1 MAVLSVHNLGM
12 SFSERVLFSQVCFDI
27 EAQDKVGFIGVNGVG
42 KTTLFKILCGKTG
55 QTEGDFFT
63 SKNLKIGYMEQ
74 HACSNSEN
82 TVYNELLSVF
92 SHLIRLEEEIDR
104 LNLDLEMGRN
114 DENTILR
121 HTELMDEFTAKD
133 GLVYKSRTAS
143 ALTGLGFKPEDFSMP
158 VKKLSGGQR
167 SKLSLAKLL
176 LSGSDIIL
184 LDEPT
189 NHLDINSVGWLEG
202 FIRDF
207 KGAAIIISH
216 DRYFLDR
223 VTNKTME
230 LEHEKLRMYKGN
242 YSEFIRKKEE
252 AKKAAENKY
261 KKDMAEIKRIE
272 GIIEQQK
279 RWNREKNIKTAE
291 SKQKEIDRIKENL
304 VEPDSQLDDIRF
316 RFEPKT
322 ESGND
327 VLMCENISK
336 SFGEKLIFRNVNM
349 HIRKGE
355 KVFVVGS
362 NGCGKTTL
370 FRIITGAVEHDS
382 GEIDFG
388 SKVETEYFDQMQENL
403 NMEKTAIDE
412 IWDEYPRMT
421 QTQVRTS
428 LGAFLFKGDE
438 VFKPINQMS
447 GGERARVSLL
457 KLMLGGGNFLLLDE
471 PTNHLDT
478 TSREALE
485 ESLKSYEGTMLI
497 ISHDRYF
504 INKLADRILELNVDG
519 MTEYLG
525 NYDYYAEKKAAVSDS
540 SKAGSADREVKKSAG
555 ANDYKMKKEL
565 QAQERKRK
573 AMLKK
578 TEEEIETLETEMEE
592 TNKLLSDPSVT
603 SDYQRLIELSEKL
616 EEMKIKQ
623 EQLYEKWEEL
633 SG

>member
-1 MAVLSVHNLGM
+1 MAVLSVHNLEM
-12 SFSERVLFSQVCFDI
+12 SFSERVLFSQVSFDI
-27 EAQDKVGFIGVNGVG
+27 EASDKVGFIGVNGVG
-42 KTTLFKILCGKTG
+42 KTTLFKILCGKMEQTG
-55 QTEGDFFT
+55 GDFFT

-92 SHLIRLEEEIDR
+92 PHLIKMEEEIDR
-104 LNLDLEMGRN
+104 LNLDLEMGRS
-114 DENTILR
+114 DEKTIMR
-121 HTELMDEFTAKD
+121 QTELMEQFTAMD

-143 ALTGLGFKPEDFSMP
+143 ALTGLGFKQEDFNMP

-189 NHLDINSVGWLEG
+189 NHLDINSVSWLES

-207 KGAAIIISH
+207 KGAVIIISH
-216 DRYFLDR
+216 DRYFLDT

-230 LEHEKLRMYKGN
+230 LEHEKLQMYKGN
-242 YSEFIRKKEE
+242 YTEFIRKKEE

-272 GIIEQQK
+272 GIIEQQR

-304 VEPDSQLDDIRF
+304 VVPESELENIKFKFQPN
-316 RFEPKT
+316 T
-322 ESGND
+322 ESGKD
-327 VLMCENISK
+327 VLMCEGVSK
-336 SFGEKLIFRNVNM
+336 TFGEKKIFENVNM

-355 KVFVVGS
+355 KVFIVGS

-370 FRIITGAVEHDS
+370 FRIIMGTVPADR

-388 SKVETEYFDQMQENL
+388 AKVETEYFDQMQENL
-403 NMEKTAIDE
+403 NMEKTAMDE
-412 IWDEYPRMT
+412 IWDEYPKMT

-504 INKLADRILELNVDG
+504 INKLADRILELKPDG

-525 NYDYYAEKKAAVSDS
+525 NYDYYMEKRLEKS
-540 SKAGSADREVKKSAG
+540 GQDRGKTQTETKKSAG
-555 ANDYKMKKEL
+555 AIDYKMKKEM
-565 QAQERKRK
+565 QAQERKRRS
-573 AMLKK
+573 MLKK
-578 TEEEIETLETEMEE
+578 TEQEIEETELEMEKVNE
-592 TNKLLSDPSVT
+592 QLADPQVT
-603 SDYQRLIELSEKL
+603 SDYQKLIELSGKL
-616 EEMKIKQ
+616 EELKTKQ
-623 EQLYEKWEEL
+623 EQLYEQWAEL
-633 SG
+633 SD

>member
-1 MAVLSVHNLGM
+1 MAVLSVHNLEM
-12 SFSERVLFSQVCFDI
+12 SFSERVLFSQVSFDI
-27 EAQDKVGFIGVNGVG
+27 EASDKVGFIGVNGVG
-42 KTTLFKILCGKTG
+42 KTTLFKILCGKMEQTG
-55 QTEGDFFT
+55 GDFFT

-92 SHLIRLEEEIDR
+92 PHLIRMEEEIDR
-104 LNLDLEMGRN
+104 LNLDLEMGRS
-114 DENTILR
+114 DEKTIMR
-121 HTELMDEFTAKD
+121 HTELSEQFAAMD

-143 ALTGLGFKPEDFSMP
+143 ALTGLGFKQEDFNMP

-189 NHLDINSVGWLEG
+189 NHLDINSVGWLES

-216 DRYFLDR
+216 DRYFLDT

-230 LEHEKLRMYKGN
+230 LEHEKLQMYKGN
-242 YSEFIRKKEE
+242 YTEFIRKKEE
-252 AKKAAENKY
+252 EKKAAENKY

-304 VEPDSQLDDIRF
+304 VVPESELENIKFKFQPN
-316 RFEPKT
+316 T

-327 VLMCENISK
+327 VLMCEGVSK
-336 SFGEKLIFRNVNM
+336 TFGEKKIFENVNM

-355 KVFVVGS
+355 KVFIVGS

-370 FRIITGAVEHDS
+370 FRIIMGTVPADR

-388 SKVETEYFDQMQENL
+388 AKVETEYFDQMQENL
-403 NMEKTAIDE
+403 NMEKTAMDE
-412 IWDEYPRMT
+412 IWDEYPKMT

-504 INKLADRILELNVDG
+504 INKLADRILELKPEG

-525 NYDYYAEKKAAVSDS
+525 NYDYYMEKRLEKSGQDS
-540 SKAGSADREVKKSAG
+540 GKTHTETKKSAG
-555 ANDYKMKKEL
+555 AIDYKMKKEM
-565 QAQERKRK
+565 QAQERKRRS
-573 AMLKK
+573 MLKK
-578 TEEEIETLETEMEE
+578 TEQEIEETELEMEKVNE
-592 TNKLLSDPSVT
+592 QLADPQVT
-603 SDYQRLIELSEKL
+603 SDYQKLIELSGKL
-616 EEMKIKQ
+616 EELKTKQ
-623 EQLYEKWEEL
+623 EQLYEQWAEL
-633 SG
+633 SD

>member
-1 MAVLSVHNLGM
+1 MAVLSVHNLEM
-12 SFSERVLFSQVCFDI
+12 SFSERVLFSQVSFDI
-27 EAQDKVGFIGVNGVG
+27 EASDKVGFIGVNGVG
-42 KTTLFKILCGKTG
+42 KTTLFKILCGKTE
-55 QTEGDFFT
+55 QTSGDFFT
-63 SKNLKIGYMEQ
+63 AKNLKIGYMEQ

-82 TVYNELLSVF
+82 TVYDELLGVF
-92 SHLIRLEEEIDR
+92 SHLIRMEEEIDR
-104 LNLDLEMGRN
+104 LNLDLEMGRS
-114 DENTILR
+114 DEKTIMR
-121 HTELMDEFTAKD
+121 QTELMEEFAAKD

-143 ALTGLGFKPEDFSMP
+143 ALTGLGFKQEDFSMP

-189 NHLDINSVGWLEG
+189 NHLDINSVSWLES

-216 DRYFLDR
+216 DRYFLDT

-230 LEHEKLRMYKGN
+230 LEHEKLQMQKGN
-242 YSEFIRKKEE
+242 YTEFIRKKEE

-272 GIIEQQK
+272 GIIEQQR

-304 VEPDSQLDDIRF
+304 VVPESELENIKF
-316 RFEPKT
+316 NFEPKT

-327 VLMCENISK
+327 VLMCSEVAK
-336 SFGEKLIFRNVNM
+336 SFGEKNIFENVST

-355 KVFVVGS
+355 KVFIVGS

-370 FRIITGAVEHDS
+370 FRIIMGTVPADK
-382 GEIDFG
+382 GEIEFG
-388 SKVETEYFDQMQENL
+388 TKVETEYFDQMQENL

-412 IWDEYPRMT
+412 IWDEYPKMT
-421 QTQVRTS
+421 QTQVRTA

-485 ESLKSYEGTMLI
+485 ESLKSYSGTMLI

-504 INKLADRILELNVDG
+504 INKLADRILELSPGG
-519 MTEYLG
+519 MKEYLG
-525 NYDYYAEKKAAVSDS
+525 NYDYYIEKRNEAFSEQQYSQTK
-540 SKAGSADREVKKSAG
+540 ENKKSA
-555 ANDYKMKKEL
+555 AAVDYKMKKEM
-565 QAQERKRK
+565 QAQERKRRS
-573 AMLKK
+573 MLKK
-578 TEEEIETLETEMEE
+578 TEQDIETVEFEIEEV
-592 TNKLLSDPSVT
+592 NALLSDPQVT
-603 SDYQRLIELSEKL
+603 SDYQRLIELSAKL
-616 EEMKIKQ
+616 DELKAKQ
-623 EQLYEKWEEL
+623 EQLYEQWAEL
-633 SG
+633 SD

>member
-1 MAVLSVHNLGM
+1 MAVLSVHNLEM
-12 SFSERVLFSQVCFDI
+12 SFSERVLFSQVSFDI
-27 EAQDKVGFIGVNGVG
+27 EASDKVGFIGVNGVG
-42 KTTLFKILCGKTG
+42 KTTLFKILCGKTE
-55 QTEGDFFT
+55 QTSGDFFT
-63 SKNLKIGYMEQ
+63 AKNLKIGYMEQ

-82 TVYNELLSVF
+82 TVYDELLGVF
-92 SHLIRLEEEIDR
+92 SHLIRMEEEIDR
-104 LNLDLEMGRN
+104 LNLDLEMGRS
-114 DENTILR
+114 DEKTIMR
-121 HTELMDEFTAKD
+121 QTELMEEFAAKD

-143 ALTGLGFKPEDFSMP
+143 ALTGLGFKQEDFSMP

-189 NHLDINSVGWLEG
+189 NHLDINSVSWLES

-216 DRYFLDR
+216 DRYFLDT

-230 LEHEKLRMYKGN
+230 LEHEKLQMYKGN
-242 YSEFIRKKEE
+242 YTEFIRKKEE

-272 GIIEQQK
+272 GIIEQQR

-304 VEPDSQLDDIRF
+304 VVPESELENIKF
-316 RFEPKT
+316 NFEPKT

-327 VLMCENISK
+327 VLMCSEVAK
-336 SFGEKLIFRNVNM
+336 SFGEKNIFENVST

-355 KVFVVGS
+355 KVFIVGS

-370 FRIITGAVEHDS
+370 FRIIMGTVPADK
-382 GEIDFG
+382 GEIEFG
-388 SKVETEYFDQMQENL
+388 TKVETEYFDQMQENL

-412 IWDEYPRMT
+412 IWDEYPKMT
-421 QTQVRTS
+421 QTQVRTA

-485 ESLKSYEGTMLI
+485 ESLKSYSGTMLI

-504 INKLADRILELNVDG
+504 INKLADRILELSPGG
-519 MTEYLG
+519 MKEYLG
-525 NYDYYAEKKAAVSDS
+525 NYDYYIEKRNEAFSEQQYSQTK
-540 SKAGSADREVKKSAG
+540 ENKKSA
-555 ANDYKMKKEL
+555 AAVDYKMKKEM
-565 QAQERKRK
+565 QAQERKRRS
-573 AMLKK
+573 MLKK
-578 TEEEIETLETEMEE
+578 TEQDIETVEFEIEEV
-592 TNKLLSDPSVT
+592 NALLSDPQVT
-603 SDYQRLIELSEKL
+603 SDYQRLIELSAKL
-616 EEMKIKQ
+616 DELKAKQ
-623 EQLYEKWEEL
+623 EQLYEQWAEL
-633 SG
+633 SD

>member
-1 MAVLSVHNLGM
+1 MAVLSVHNLEM
-12 SFSERVLFSQVCFDI
+12 SFSERVLFSRVSFDI
-27 EAQDKVGFIGVNGVG
+27 EASDKVGFIGVNGVG
-42 KTTLFKILCGKTG
+42 KTTLFKILCGKMEQTG
-55 QTEGDFFT
+55 GDFFT

-92 SHLIRLEEEIDR
+92 PHLIKMEEEIDR
-104 LNLDLEMGRN
+104 LNLDLEMGRS
-114 DENTILR
+114 DEKTIMR
-121 HTELMDEFTAKD
+121 QTELMEQFTAME

-143 ALTGLGFKPEDFSMP
+143 ALTGLGFKQEDFNMP

-189 NHLDINSVGWLEG
+189 NHLDINSVSWLES

-216 DRYFLDR
+216 DRYFLDT

-230 LEHEKLRMYKGN
+230 LEHEKLQMYNGN
-242 YSEFIRKKEE
+242 YTEFIRKKEE

-272 GIIEQQK
+272 GIIEQQR

-304 VEPDSQLDDIRF
+304 VVPESELENIKFKFQPN
-316 RFEPKT
+316 T

-327 VLMCENISK
+327 VLMCEGVSK
-336 SFGEKLIFRNVNM
+336 TFGEKKIFENVNM

-355 KVFVVGS
+355 KVFIVGS

-370 FRIITGAVEHDS
+370 FRIIMGTVPADR

-388 SKVETEYFDQMQENL
+388 AKVETEYFDQMQENL
-403 NMEKTAIDE
+403 NMEKTAMDE
-412 IWDEYPRMT
+412 IWDEYPKMT

-504 INKLADRILELNVDG
+504 INKLADRILELKPEG

-525 NYDYYAEKKAAVSDS
+525 NYDYYMEKRLEKSGQDS
-540 SKAGSADREVKKSAG
+540 GKTQTETKKSAG
-555 ANDYKMKKEL
+555 AIDYKMKKEM
-565 QAQERKRK
+565 QAQERKRRS
-573 AMLKK
+573 MLKK
-578 TEEEIETLETEMEE
+578 TEQEIEETELEMEKVNE
-592 TNKLLSDPSVT
+592 QLADPQVT
-603 SDYQRLIELSEKL
+603 SDYQKLIELSGKL
-616 EEMKIKQ
+616 EELKTKQ
-623 EQLYEKWEEL
+623 EQLYEQWAEL
-633 SG
+633 SD

>member
-1 MAVLSVHNLGM
+1 MAVLSVHNLEM
-12 SFSERVLFSQVCFDI
+12 SFSERVLFSQVSFDI
-27 EAQDKVGFIGVNGVG
+27 EASDKVGFIGVNGVG
-42 KTTLFKILCGKTG
+42 KTTLFKILCGKMEQTG
-55 QTEGDFFT
+55 GDFFT

-92 SHLIRLEEEIDR
+92 PHLIKMEEEIDR
-104 LNLDLEMGRN
+104 LNLDLEMGRS
-114 DENTILR
+114 DEKTIMR
-121 HTELMDEFTAKD
+121 QTELMEQFTSMD

-143 ALTGLGFKPEDFSMP
+143 ALTGLGFKQEDFNMP

-189 NHLDINSVGWLEG
+189 NHLDINSVSWLES

-207 KGAAIIISH
+207 KGAVIIISH
-216 DRYFLDR
+216 DRYFLDT

-230 LEHEKLRMYKGN
+230 LEHEKLQMYKGN
-242 YSEFIRKKEE
+242 YTEFIRKKEE

-272 GIIEQQK
+272 GIIEQQR

-304 VEPDSQLDDIRF
+304 VVPESELENIKFKFQPN
-316 RFEPKT
+316 T

-327 VLMCENISK
+327 VLMCEGVSK
-336 SFGEKLIFRNVNM
+336 TFGEKKIFENVNM

-355 KVFVVGS
+355 KVFIVGS

-370 FRIITGAVEHDS
+370 FRIIMGTVPADR

-388 SKVETEYFDQMQENL
+388 AKVETEYFDQMQENL
-403 NMEKTAIDE
+403 NMEKTAMDE
-412 IWDEYPRMT
+412 IWDEYPKMT

-428 LGAFLFKGDE
+428 LGAFLFKDDE

-457 KLMLGGGNFLLLDE
+457 KLMLGGGNLLLLDE

-504 INKLADRILELNVDG
+504 INKLADRILELKPEG

-525 NYDYYAEKKAAVSDS
+525 NYDYYMEKRLEKS
-540 SKAGSADREVKKSAG
+540 GQDRGKTQTETKKSAG
-555 ANDYKMKKEL
+555 AIDYKMKKEM
-565 QAQERKRK
+565 QAQERKRRS
-573 AMLKK
+573 MLKK
-578 TEEEIETLETEMEE
+578 TEQEIEETELEMEKVNE
-592 TNKLLSDPSVT
+592 QLADPQVT
-603 SDYQRLIELSEKL
+603 SDYQKLIELSGKL
-616 EEMKIKQ
+616 EELKTKQ
-623 EQLYEKWEEL
+623 EQLYEQWAEL
-633 SG
+633 SD

>member
-1 MAVLSVHNLGM
+1 MAVLSVHNLEM
-12 SFSERVLFSQVCFDI
+12 SFSERVLFSQVSFDI
-27 EAQDKVGFIGVNGVG
+27 EASDKVGFIGVNGVG
-42 KTTLFKILCGKTG
+42 KTTLFKILCGKMEQTG
-55 QTEGDFFT
+55 GDFFT

-92 SHLIRLEEEIDR
+92 PHLIKMEEEIDR
-104 LNLDLEMGRN
+104 LNLDLEMGRS
-114 DENTILR
+114 DEKTIMR
-121 HTELMDEFTAKD
+121 QTELMEQFTAMD

-143 ALTGLGFKPEDFSMP
+143 ALTGLGFKQEDFNMP

-189 NHLDINSVGWLEG
+189 NHLDINSVGWLES

-216 DRYFLDR
+216 DRYFLDT

-230 LEHEKLRMYKGN
+230 LEHEKLQMYKGN
-242 YSEFIRKKEE
+242 YTEFIRKKEE

-304 VEPDSQLDDIRF
+304 VVPESELENIKFKFQPN
-316 RFEPKT
+316 T

-327 VLMCENISK
+327 VLMCEGVSK
-336 SFGEKLIFRNVNM
+336 TFGEKKIFENVNM

-355 KVFVVGS
+355 KVFIVGS

-370 FRIITGAVEHDS
+370 FRIIMGTVPADR

-388 SKVETEYFDQMQENL
+388 AKVETEYFDQMQENL
-403 NMEKTAIDE
+403 NMEKTAMDE
-412 IWDEYPRMT
+412 IWDEYPKMT

-504 INKLADRILELNVDG
+504 INKLADRILELKPEG

-525 NYDYYAEKKAAVSDS
+525 NYDYYMEKRLEKSGQDNG
-540 SKAGSADREVKKSAG
+540 KTQTETKKSAG
-555 ANDYKMKKEL
+555 AIDYKMKKEM
-565 QAQERKRK
+565 QAQERKRRS
-573 AMLKK
+573 MLKK
-578 TEEEIETLETEMEE
+578 TEQEIEETELEMEKVNE
-592 TNKLLSDPSVT
+592 QLADPQVT
-603 SDYQRLIELSEKL
+603 SDYQKLIELSGKL
-616 EEMKIKQ
+616 EELKTKQ
-623 EQLYEKWEEL
+623 EQLYEQWAEL
-633 SG
+633 SD

>member
-1 MAVLSVHNLGM
+1 MAVLSVHNLEM
-12 SFSERVLFSQVCFDI
+12 SFSERVLFSQVSFDI
-27 EAQDKVGFIGVNGVG
+27 EASDKVGFIGVNGVG
-42 KTTLFKILCGKTG
+42 KTTLFKILCGKIEQTG
-55 QTEGDFFT
+55 GDFFT

-92 SHLIRLEEEIDR
+92 PHLIKMEEEIDR
-104 LNLDLEMGRN
+104 LNLDLEMGRS
-114 DENTILR
+114 DEKTIMR
-121 HTELMDEFTAKD
+121 QTELMEQFTAMD

-143 ALTGLGFKPEDFSMP
+143 ALTGLGFKQEDFDMP

-189 NHLDINSVGWLEG
+189 NHLDINSVSWLES

-216 DRYFLDR
+216 DRYFLDT

-230 LEHEKLRMYKGN
+230 LEHEKLQMYKGN
-242 YSEFIRKKEE
+242 YTEFIRKKEE

-272 GIIEQQK
+272 GIIEQQR

-304 VEPDSQLDDIRF
+304 VAPESELENIKFKFQPN
-316 RFEPKT
+316 T

-327 VLMCENISK
+327 VLMCEGVSK
-336 SFGEKLIFRNVNM
+336 TFGEKKIFENVNM

-355 KVFVVGS
+355 KVFIVGS

-370 FRIITGAVEHDS
+370 FRIIMGTVPADR

-388 SKVETEYFDQMQENL
+388 AKVETEYFDQMQENL
-403 NMEKTAIDE
+403 NMEKTAMDE
-412 IWDEYPRMT
+412 IWDEYPKMT

-504 INKLADRILELNVDG
+504 INKLADRILELKPEG

-525 NYDYYAEKKAAVSDS
+525 NYDYYMEKRLEKSGKVRG
-540 SKAGSADREVKKSAG
+540 KTQTETKKSAG
-555 ANDYKMKKEL
+555 AIDYKMKKEM
-565 QAQERKRK
+565 QAQERKRRS
-573 AMLKK
+573 MLKK
-578 TEEEIETLETEMEE
+578 TEQEIEETELEMEKVNE
-592 TNKLLSDPSVT
+592 QLADPQVT
-603 SDYQRLIELSEKL
+603 SDYQKLIELSGKL
-616 EEMKIKQ
+616 EELKTKQ
-623 EQLYEKWEEL
+623 EQLYEQWAEL
-633 SG
+633 SD

>member
-1 MAVLSVHNLGM
+1 MAVLSVHNLEM
-12 SFSERVLFSQVCFDI
+12 SFSERVLFSQVSFDI
-27 EAQDKVGFIGVNGVG
+27 EASDKVGFIGVNGVG
-42 KTTLFKILCGKTG
+42 KTTLFKILCGKMEQTG
-55 QTEGDFFT
+55 GDFFT

-92 SHLIRLEEEIDR
+92 PHLIKMEEEIDR
-104 LNLDLEMGRN
+104 LNLDLEMGRS
-114 DENTILR
+114 DEKTIMR
-121 HTELMDEFTAKD
+121 QTELMEQFTAMD

-143 ALTGLGFKPEDFSMP
+143 ALTGLGFKQEDFNMP

-189 NHLDINSVGWLEG
+189 NHLDINSVSWLES

-207 KGAAIIISH
+207 KGAVIIISH
-216 DRYFLDR
+216 DRYFLDT

-230 LEHEKLRMYKGN
+230 LEHEKLQMYKGN
-242 YSEFIRKKEE
+242 YTEFIRKKEE

-272 GIIEQQK
+272 GIIEQQR

-304 VEPDSQLDDIRF
+304 VVPESELENIKFKFQPN
-316 RFEPKT
+316 T

-327 VLMCENISK
+327 VLMCEGVSK
-336 SFGEKLIFRNVNM
+336 TFGEKKIFENVNM

-355 KVFVVGS
+355 KVFIVGS

-370 FRIITGAVEHDS
+370 FRIIMGTVPADR

-388 SKVETEYFDQMQENL
+388 AKVETEYFDQMQENL
-403 NMEKTAIDE
+403 NMEKTAMDE
-412 IWDEYPRMT
+412 IWDEYPKMT

-428 LGAFLFKGDE
+428 LGAFLFKDDE

-504 INKLADRILELNVDG
+504 INKLADRILELKPEG

-525 NYDYYAEKKAAVSDS
+525 NYDYYMEKRLEKS
-540 SKAGSADREVKKSAG
+540 GQDRGKTQTETKKSAG
-555 ANDYKMKKEL
+555 AIDYKMKKEM
-565 QAQERKRK
+565 QAQKRKRRS
-573 AMLKK
+573 MLKK
-578 TEEEIETLETEMEE
+578 TEQEIEETELEMEKVNE
-592 TNKLLSDPSVT
+592 QLADPQVT
-603 SDYQRLIELSEKL
+603 SDYQKLIELSGKL
-616 EEMKIKQ
+616 EELKTKQ
-623 EQLYEKWEEL
+623 EQLYEQWAEL
-633 SG
+633 SD

>member
-1 MAVLSVHNLGM
+1 MAVLSVHNLEM
-12 SFSERVLFSQVCFDI
+12 SFSERVLFSQVSFDI
-27 EAQDKVGFIGVNGVG
+27 EASDKVGFIGVNGVG
-42 KTTLFKILCGKTG
+42 KTTLFKILCGKMEQTG
-55 QTEGDFFT
+55 GDFFT

-92 SHLIRLEEEIDR
+92 PHLIRMEEEIDR
-104 LNLDLEMGRN
+104 LNLDLEMGRS
-114 DENTILR
+114 DEKTIMR
-121 HTELMDEFTAKD
+121 HTELSEQFAAMD

-143 ALTGLGFKPEDFSMP
+143 ALTGLGFKQEDFNMP

-189 NHLDINSVGWLEG
+189 NHLDINSVGWLES

-216 DRYFLDR
+216 DRYFLDT

-230 LEHEKLRMYKGN
+230 LEHEKLQMYKGN
-242 YSEFIRKKEE
+242 YTEFIRKKEE

-304 VEPDSQLDDIRF
+304 VVPESELENIKFKFQPN
-316 RFEPKT
+316 T

-327 VLMCENISK
+327 VLMCEGVSK
-336 SFGEKLIFRNVNM
+336 TFGEKKIFENVNM

-355 KVFVVGS
+355 KVFIVGS

-370 FRIITGAVEHDS
+370 FRIIMGTVPADR

-388 SKVETEYFDQMQENL
+388 AKVETEYFDQMQENL
-403 NMEKTAIDE
+403 NMEKTAMDE
-412 IWDEYPRMT
+412 IWDEYPKMT

-504 INKLADRILELNVDG
+504 INKLADRILELKPEG

-525 NYDYYAEKKAAVSDS
+525 NYDYYMEKRLEKSGQDS
-540 SKAGSADREVKKSAG
+540 GKTHTETKKSAG
-555 ANDYKMKKEL
+555 AIDYKMKKEM
-565 QAQERKRK
+565 QAQERKRRS
-573 AMLKK
+573 MLKK
-578 TEEEIETLETEMEE
+578 TEQEIEETELEMEKVKE
-592 TNKLLSDPSVT
+592 QLADPQVT
-603 SDYQRLIELSEKL
+603 SDYQKLIELSGKL
-616 EEMKIKQ
+616 EELKAKQ
-623 EQLYEKWEEL
+623 EQLYEQWAEL
-633 SG
+633 SD

>member
-1 MAVLSVHNLGM
+1 MAVLSVHNLEM
-12 SFSERVLFSQVCFDI
+12 SFSERVLFSQVSFDI
-27 EAQDKVGFIGVNGVG
+27 EASDKVGFIGVNGVG
-42 KTTLFKILCGKTG
+42 KTTLFKILCGKMEQTG
-55 QTEGDFFT
+55 GDFFT

-82 TVYNELLSVF
+82 TVYDELLSVF
-92 SHLIRLEEEIDR
+92 SQLIRMEEEIDR
-104 LNLDLEMGRN
+104 LNLDLEMGRS
-114 DENTILR
+114 DEETILR
-121 HTELMDEFTAKD
+121 HTELTEEFAARG

-143 ALTGLGFKPEDFSMP
+143 ALTGLGFKQEDFSMP

-189 NHLDINSVGWLEG
+189 NHLDINSVGWLES

-216 DRYFLDR
+216 DRYFLDT

-230 LEHEKLRMYKGN
+230 LEHEKLQMYKGS
-242 YSEFIRKKEE
+242 YTEFIRKKEE
-252 AKKAAENKY
+252 AKKAEENKY

-304 VEPDSQLDDIRF
+304 VTPESELENIRF
-316 RFEPKT
+316 KFMPST

-327 VLMCENISK
+327 VLMCQGVSK
-336 SFGEKLIFRNVNM
+336 SFGEKKIFENVNM

-370 FRIITGAVEHDS
+370 FRIIMGTVPADR

-403 NMEKTAIDE
+403 NMDKTAIDE
-412 IWDEYPRMT
+412 IWDEYPKMT

-485 ESLKSYEGTMLI
+485 ESLKSYDGTMLI

-504 INKLADRILELNVDG
+504 INKLADRILELKPEG

-525 NYDYYAEKKAAVSDS
+525 NYDYYVEKREERLQK
-540 SKAGSADREVKKSAG
+540 GSESAPQESKKSAG
-555 ANDYKMKKEL
+555 AIDYKLKKEI
-565 QAQERKRK
+565 QAQERKRRS
-573 AMLKK
+573 MLKK
-578 TEEEIETLETEMEE
+578 TEDEIEKLELEMEE
-592 TNKLLSDPSVT
+592 VNSLLSDPQVT
-603 SDYQRLIELSEKL
+603 SDYQRLMELSAKL
-616 EEMKIKQ
+616 EELKARQ
-623 EQLYEKWEEL
+623 EQLYEQWAEL
-633 SG
+633 SD

>member
-1 MAVLSVHNLGM
+1 MAVLSVHNLEM
-12 SFSERVLFSQVCFDI
+12 SFSERVLFSQVSFDI
-27 EAQDKVGFIGVNGVG
+27 EASDKVGFIGVNGVG
-42 KTTLFKILCGKTG
+42 KTTLFKILCGKMEQTG
-55 QTEGDFFT
+55 GDFFT

-92 SHLIRLEEEIDR
+92 PHLIKMEEEIDR
-104 LNLDLEMGRN
+104 LNLDLEMGRS
-114 DENTILR
+114 DEKTIMR
-121 HTELMDEFTAKD
+121 HTELSEQFAAMD

-143 ALTGLGFKPEDFSMP
+143 ALTGLGFKQEDFNMP

-189 NHLDINSVGWLEG
+189 NHLDINSVGWLES

-216 DRYFLDR
+216 DRYFLDT

-230 LEHEKLRMYKGN
+230 LEHEKLQMYKGN
-242 YSEFIRKKEE
+242 YTEFIRKKEE

-304 VEPDSQLDDIRF
+304 VVPESELENIKFKFQPN
-316 RFEPKT
+316 T

-327 VLMCENISK
+327 VLMCEGVSK
-336 SFGEKLIFRNVNM
+336 NFGEKKIFENVNM

-355 KVFVVGS
+355 KVFIVGS

-370 FRIITGAVEHDS
+370 FRIIMGTVPADR

-388 SKVETEYFDQMQENL
+388 AKVETEYFDQMQENL
-403 NMEKTAIDE
+403 NMEKTAMDE
-412 IWDEYPRMT
+412 IWDEYPKMT

-504 INKLADRILELNVDG
+504 INKLADRILELKPEG

-525 NYDYYAEKKAAVSDS
+525 NYDYYMEKRLEKSGQDS
-540 SKAGSADREVKKSAG
+540 GKTHTETKKSTG
-555 ANDYKMKKEL
+555 AIDYKMKKEM
-565 QAQERKRK
+565 QAQERKRRS
-573 AMLKK
+573 MLKK
-578 TEEEIETLETEMEE
+578 TEQEIEETELEMEKVNE
-592 TNKLLSDPSVT
+592 QLADPQVT
-603 SDYQRLIELSEKL
+603 SDYQKLIELSGKL
-616 EEMKIKQ
+616 EELKAKQ
-623 EQLYEKWEEL
+623 EQLYEQWAEL
-633 SG
+633 SD

>member
-1 MAVLSVHNLGM
+1 MAVLSVHNLEM
-12 SFSERVLFSQVCFDI
+12 SFSERVLFSQVSFDI
-27 EAQDKVGFIGVNGVG
+27 ESSDKVGFIGVNGVG
-42 KTTLFKILCGKTG
+42 KTTLFKILCGKMEQTG
-55 QTEGDFFT
+55 GDFFT

-92 SHLIRLEEEIDR
+92 PHLIKMEEEIDR
-104 LNLDLEMGRN
+104 LNLDLEMGRS
-114 DENTILR
+114 DEKTIVR
-121 HTELMDEFTAKD
+121 QTELMEQFTAMD

-143 ALTGLGFKPEDFSMP
+143 ALTGLGFKQEDFNMP

-189 NHLDINSVGWLEG
+189 NHLDINSVSWLES

-207 KGAAIIISH
+207 KGAVIIISH
-216 DRYFLDR
+216 DRYFLDT

-230 LEHEKLRMYKGN
+230 LEHEKLQMYNGN
-242 YSEFIRKKEE
+242 YTEFIRKKEE

-304 VEPDSQLDDIRF
+304 VVPESELENIKFKFQPN
-316 RFEPKT
+316 K

-327 VLMCENISK
+327 VLMCEGVSK
-336 SFGEKLIFRNVNM
+336 TFGEKKIFENVNM

-355 KVFVVGS
+355 KVFIVGS

-370 FRIITGAVEHDS
+370 FRIIMGTVPADR

-388 SKVETEYFDQMQENL
+388 AKVETEYFDQMQENL
-403 NMEKTAIDE
+403 NMEKTAMDE
-412 IWDEYPRMT
+412 IWDEYPKMT

-428 LGAFLFKGDE
+428 LGAFLFKDDE

-504 INKLADRILELNVDG
+504 INKLADRILELKPEG

-525 NYDYYAEKKAAVSDS
+525 NYDYYMEKRLEKS
-540 SKAGSADREVKKSAG
+540 GQDRGKTQTETKKSAG
-555 ANDYKMKKEL
+555 AIDYKMKKEM
-565 QAQERKRK
+565 QAQERKRRS
-573 AMLKK
+573 MLKK
-578 TEEEIETLETEMEE
+578 TEQEIEETELEMEKVNE
-592 TNKLLSDPSVT
+592 QLADPQVT
-603 SDYQRLIELSEKL
+603 SDYQKLIELSGKL
-616 EEMKIKQ
+616 EELKTKQ
-623 EQLYEKWEEL
+623 EQLYEQWAEL
-633 SG
+633 SD

>member
-1 MAVLSVHNLGM
+1 MAVLSVHNLEM
-12 SFSERVLFSQVCFDI
+12 SFSERVLFSQVSFDI
-27 EAQDKVGFIGVNGVG
+27 EASDKVGFIGVNGVG
-42 KTTLFKILCGKTG
+42 KTTLFKILCGKMEQTG
-55 QTEGDFFT
+55 GDFFT

-92 SHLIRLEEEIDR
+92 PHLIRMEEKIDR
-104 LNLDLEMGRN
+104 LNLDLEMGRS
-114 DENTILR
+114 DEKTIMR
-121 HTELMDEFTAKD
+121 HTELSEQFAAMD

-143 ALTGLGFKPEDFSMP
+143 ALTGLGFKQEDFNMP

-189 NHLDINSVGWLEG
+189 NHLDINSVGWLES

-216 DRYFLDR
+216 DRYFLDT

-230 LEHEKLRMYKGN
+230 LEHEKLQMYKGN
-242 YSEFIRKKEE
+242 YTEFIRKKEE

-304 VEPDSQLDDIRF
+304 VVPESELENIKFKFQPN
-316 RFEPKT
+316 T

-327 VLMCENISK
+327 VLMCEGVSK
-336 SFGEKLIFRNVNM
+336 TFGEKKIFENVNM

-355 KVFVVGS
+355 KVFIVGS

-370 FRIITGAVEHDS
+370 FRIIMGTVPADR

-388 SKVETEYFDQMQENL
+388 AKVETEYFDQMQENL
-403 NMEKTAIDE
+403 NMEKTAMDE
-412 IWDEYPRMT
+412 IWDEYPKMT

-504 INKLADRILELNVDG
+504 INKLADRILELKPEG

-525 NYDYYAEKKAAVSDS
+525 NYDYYMEKRLEKSGQDS
-540 SKAGSADREVKKSAG
+540 GKTHTETKKSTG
-555 ANDYKMKKEL
+555 AIDYKMKKEM
-565 QAQERKRK
+565 QAQERKRRS
-573 AMLKK
+573 MLKK
-578 TEEEIETLETEMEE
+578 TEQEIEETELEMEKVNE
-592 TNKLLSDPSVT
+592 QLADPQVT
-603 SDYQRLIELSEKL
+603 SDYQKLIELSGKL
-616 EEMKIKQ
+616 EELKTKQ
-623 EQLYEKWEEL
+623 EQLYEQWAEL
-633 SG
+633 SD

>member
-1 MAVLSVHNLGM
+1 MAVLSVHNLEM
-12 SFSERVLFSQVCFDI
+12 SFSERVLFSQVSFDI
-27 EAQDKVGFIGVNGVG
+27 ESSDKVGFIGVNGVG
-42 KTTLFKILCGKTG
+42 KTTLFKILCGKMEQTG
-55 QTEGDFFT
+55 GDFFT

-92 SHLIRLEEEIDR
+92 PHLIKMEEEIDR
-104 LNLDLEMGRN
+104 LNLDLEMGRS
-114 DENTILR
+114 DEKTIVR
-121 HTELMDEFTAKD
+121 QTELMEQFTAMD

-143 ALTGLGFKPEDFSMP
+143 ALTGLGFKQEDFNMP

-189 NHLDINSVGWLEG
+189 NHLDINSVSWLES

-207 KGAAIIISH
+207 KGAVIIISH
-216 DRYFLDR
+216 DRYFLDT

-230 LEHEKLRMYKGN
+230 LEHEKLQMYKGN
-242 YSEFIRKKEE
+242 YTEFIRKKEE

-304 VEPDSQLDDIRF
+304 VVPESELENIKFKFQPN
-316 RFEPKT
+316 T

-327 VLMCENISK
+327 VLMCEGVSK
-336 SFGEKLIFRNVNM
+336 TFGEKKIFENVNM

-355 KVFVVGS
+355 KVFIVGS

-370 FRIITGAVEHDS
+370 FRIIMGTVPADR

-388 SKVETEYFDQMQENL
+388 AKVETEYFDQMQENL
-403 NMEKTAIDE
+403 NMEKTAMDE
-412 IWDEYPRMT
+412 IWDEYPKMT

-428 LGAFLFKGDE
+428 LGAFLFKDDE

-504 INKLADRILELNVDG
+504 INKLADRILELKPEG

-525 NYDYYAEKKAAVSDS
+525 NYDYYMEKRLEKSGQDS
-540 SKAGSADREVKKSAG
+540 GKTQTETKKSAG
-555 ANDYKMKKEL
+555 AIDYKMKKEM
-565 QAQERKRK
+565 QAQERKRRS
-573 AMLKK
+573 MLKK
-578 TEEEIETLETEMEE
+578 TEQEIEETELEMEKVNE
-592 TNKLLSDPSVT
+592 QLADPQVT
-603 SDYQRLIELSEKL
+603 SDYQKLIELSGKL
-616 EEMKIKQ
+616 EELKTKQ
-623 EQLYEKWEEL
+623 EQLYEQWAEL
-633 SG
+633 SD

>member
-1 MAVLSVHNLGM
+1 MAVLSVHNLEM
-12 SFSERVLFSQVCFDI
+12 SFSERVLFSRVSFDI
-27 EAQDKVGFIGVNGVG
+27 EASDKVGFIGVNGVG
-42 KTTLFKILCGKTG
+42 KTTLFKILCGKMEQTG
-55 QTEGDFFT
+55 GDFFT

-92 SHLIRLEEEIDR
+92 PHLIKMEEEIER
-104 LNLDLEMGRN
+104 LNLDLEMGRS
-114 DENTILR
+114 DEKTIMR
-121 HTELMDEFTAKD
+121 QTELMEKFTAMD

-143 ALTGLGFKPEDFSMP
+143 ALTGLGFKQEDFSMP

-189 NHLDINSVGWLEG
+189 NHLDINSVGWLES
-202 FIRDF
+202 FIREF

-216 DRYFLDR
+216 DRYFLDT

-230 LEHEKLRMYKGN
+230 LEHEKLQMYKGN
-242 YSEFIRKKEE
+242 YTEFIRKKEE

-304 VEPDSQLDDIRF
+304 VVPDSELENIRF
-316 RFEPKT
+316 KFEPNT

-327 VLMCENISK
+327 VLMCTGVAK
-336 SFGEKLIFRNVNM
+336 SFGEKKIFENVDM

-355 KVFVVGS
+355 KVFIVGS

-370 FRIITGAVEHDS
+370 FRIIMGTVPADR

-388 SKVETEYFDQMQENL
+388 AKVETEYFDQMQENL
-403 NMEKTAIDE
+403 NMEKTAMDE
-412 IWDEYPRMT
+412 IWDEYPKMT

-485 ESLKSYEGTMLI
+485 DSLKSYSGTMLI

-504 INKLADRILELNVDG
+504 INKLADRILELKPQG

-525 NYDYYAEKKAAVSDS
+525 NYDYYMEKRNESQESGDTPSHAEP
-540 SKAGSADREVKKSAG
+540 KKSAG
-555 ANDYKMKKEL
+555 AIDYKLKKEM

-573 AMLKK
+573 SMLKK
-578 TEEEIETLETEMEE
+578 TEQEIEETELEMDNVNEQ
-592 TNKLLSDPSVT
+592 LSDPQVT
-603 SDYQRLIELSEKL
+603 SDYQKLIELSSKL
-616 EEMKIKQ
+616 EELKAKQ
-623 EQLYEKWEEL
+623 EQLYEQWAEL
-633 SG
+633 SD

>member
-1 MAVLSVHNLGM
+1 MAVLSVHNLEM
-12 SFSERVLFSQVCFDI
+12 SFSERVLFSQVSFDI
-27 EAQDKVGFIGVNGVG
+27 EASDKVGFIGVNGVG
-42 KTTLFKILCGKTG
+42 KTTLFKILCGKMEQTG
-55 QTEGDFFT
+55 GDFFT

-92 SHLIRLEEEIDR
+92 PHLIRMEEEIDR
-104 LNLDLEMGRN
+104 LNLDLEMGRS
-114 DENTILR
+114 DEKTIMR
-121 HTELMDEFTAKD
+121 HTELSEQFTAMD

-143 ALTGLGFKPEDFSMP
+143 ALTGLGFKQEDFNMP

-189 NHLDINSVGWLEG
+189 NHLDINSVGWLES

-216 DRYFLDR
+216 DRYFLDT

-230 LEHEKLRMYKGN
+230 LEHEKLQMYKGN
-242 YSEFIRKKEE
+242 YTEFIRKKEE

-304 VEPDSQLDDIRF
+304 VVPESELENIKFKFQPN
-316 RFEPKT
+316 T

-327 VLMCENISK
+327 VLMCEGVSK
-336 SFGEKLIFRNVNM
+336 TFGEKKIFENVNM

-355 KVFVVGS
+355 KVFIVGS

-370 FRIITGAVEHDS
+370 FRIIMGTVPADR

-388 SKVETEYFDQMQENL
+388 AKVETEYFDQMQENL
-403 NMEKTAIDE
+403 NMEKTAMDE
-412 IWDEYPRMT
+412 IWDEYPKMT

-504 INKLADRILELNVDG
+504 INKLADRILELKPEG

-525 NYDYYAEKKAAVSDS
+525 NYDYYMEKRLEKSGQDS
-540 SKAGSADREVKKSAG
+540 GKTQTETKKSAG
-555 ANDYKMKKEL
+555 AIDYKMKKEM
-565 QAQERKRK
+565 QAQERKRRS
-573 AMLKK
+573 MLKK
-578 TEEEIETLETEMEE
+578 TEQEIEETELEMEKVNE
-592 TNKLLSDPSVT
+592 QLADPQVT
-603 SDYQRLIELSEKL
+603 SDYQKLIELSGKL
-616 EEMKIKQ
+616 EELKTKQ
-623 EQLYEKWEEL
+623 EQLYEQWAEL
-633 SG
+633 SD

>member
-1 MAVLSVHNLGM
+1 MAVLSVHNLEM
-12 SFSERVLFSQVCFDI
+12 SFSERVLFSQVSFDI
-27 EAQDKVGFIGVNGVG
+27 EASDKVGFIGVNGVG
-42 KTTLFKILCGKTG
+42 KTTLFKILCGKMEQTG
-55 QTEGDFFT
+55 GDFFT

-92 SHLIRLEEEIDR
+92 PHLIKMEEEIDR
-104 LNLDLEMGRN
+104 LNLDLEMGRS
-114 DENTILR
+114 DEKTIMR
-121 HTELMDEFTAKD
+121 HTELSEQFAAMD

-143 ALTGLGFKPEDFSMP
+143 ALTGLGFKQEDFNMP

-189 NHLDINSVGWLEG
+189 NHLDINSVGWLES

-216 DRYFLDR
+216 DRYFLDT

-230 LEHEKLRMYKGN
+230 LEHEKLQMYKGN
-242 YSEFIRKKEE
+242 YTEFIRKKEE

-304 VEPDSQLDDIRF
+304 VVPESELENIKFKFQPN
-316 RFEPKT
+316 T

-327 VLMCENISK
+327 VLMCEGVSK
-336 SFGEKLIFRNVNM
+336 TFGEKKIFENVNM

-355 KVFVVGS
+355 KVFIVGS

-370 FRIITGAVEHDS
+370 FRIIMGTVPADR

-388 SKVETEYFDQMQENL
+388 AKVETEYFDQMQENL
-403 NMEKTAIDE
+403 NMEKTAMDE
-412 IWDEYPRMT
+412 IWDEYPKMT

-504 INKLADRILELNVDG
+504 INKLADRILELKPEG

-525 NYDYYAEKKAAVSDS
+525 NYDYYMEKRLEKSGQDS
-540 SKAGSADREVKKSAG
+540 GKTHTETKKSTG
-555 ANDYKMKKEL
+555 AIDYKMKKEM
-565 QAQERKRK
+565 QAQERKRRSV
-573 AMLKK
+573 LKK
-578 TEEEIETLETEMEE
+578 TEQEIEETELEMEKVNE
-592 TNKLLSDPSVT
+592 QLADPQVT
-603 SDYQRLIELSEKL
+603 SDYQKLIELSGKL
-616 EEMKIKQ
+616 EELKTKQ
-623 EQLYEKWEEL
+623 EQLYEQWAEL
-633 SG
+633 SD

>member
-1 MAVLSVHNLGM
+1 MAVLSVHNLEM
-12 SFSERVLFSQVCFDI
+12 SFSERVLFSQVSFDI
-27 EAQDKVGFIGVNGVG
+27 EASDKVGFIGVNGVG
-42 KTTLFKILCGKTG
+42 KTTLFKILCGKMEQTG
-55 QTEGDFFT
+55 GDFFT

-92 SHLIRLEEEIDR
+92 PHLIKMEEEIDR
-104 LNLDLEMGRN
+104 LNLDLEMGRS
-114 DENTILR
+114 DEKTIMR
-121 HTELMDEFTAKD
+121 QTELMEQFTAMD

-143 ALTGLGFKPEDFSMP
+143 ALTGLGFKQEDFNMP

-189 NHLDINSVGWLEG
+189 NHLDINSVSWLES

-216 DRYFLDR
+216 DRYFLDT

-230 LEHEKLRMYKGN
+230 LEHEKLQMYKGN
-242 YSEFIRKKEE
+242 YTEFIRKKEE

-304 VEPDSQLDDIRF
+304 VVPESELENIKFKFQPN
-316 RFEPKT
+316 T

-327 VLMCENISK
+327 VLMCQGVSK
-336 SFGEKLIFRNVNM
+336 TFGEKKIFENVNM

-355 KVFVVGS
+355 KVFIVGS

-370 FRIITGAVEHDS
+370 FRIIMGTVPADR

-388 SKVETEYFDQMQENL
+388 AKVETEYFDQMQENL
-403 NMEKTAIDE
+403 NMEKTAMDE
-412 IWDEYPRMT
+412 IWDEYPKMT

-504 INKLADRILELNVDG
+504 INKLADRILELKPEG

-525 NYDYYAEKKAAVSDS
+525 NYDYYMEKRLEKSGQDS
-540 SKAGSADREVKKSAG
+540 GKTQTETKKSAG
-555 ANDYKMKKEL
+555 AIDYKMKKEM
-565 QAQERKRK
+565 QAQERKRRS
-573 AMLKK
+573 MLKK
-578 TEEEIETLETEMEE
+578 TEQEIEETELEMEKV
-592 TNKLLSDPSVT
+592 NKQLADPEVT
-603 SDYQRLIELSEKL
+603 SDYQKLIELSGKL
-616 EEMKIKQ
+616 EELKTKQ
-623 EQLYEKWEEL
+623 EQLYEQWAEL
-633 SG
+633 SD

>member
-1 MAVLSVHNLGM
+1 MAVLSVHNLEM
-12 SFSERVLFSQVCFDI
+12 SFSERVLFSQVSFDI
-27 EAQDKVGFIGVNGVG
+27 EASDKVGFIGVNGVG
-42 KTTLFKILCGKTG
+42 KTTLFKILCGKMEQTG
-55 QTEGDFFT
+55 GDFFT

-92 SHLIRLEEEIDR
+92 PHLIKMEEEIDR
-104 LNLDLEMGRN
+104 LNLDLEMGRS
-114 DENTILR
+114 DEKTIMR
-121 HTELMDEFTAKD
+121 QTELMEQFTSMD

-143 ALTGLGFKPEDFSMP
+143 ALTGLGFKQEDFNMP

-189 NHLDINSVGWLEG
+189 NHLDINSVSWLES

-207 KGAAIIISH
+207 KGAVIIISH
-216 DRYFLDR
+216 DRYFLDT

-230 LEHEKLRMYKGN
+230 LEHEKLQMYKGN
-242 YSEFIRKKEE
+242 YTEFIRKKEE

-272 GIIEQQK
+272 GIIEQQR

-304 VEPDSQLDDIRF
+304 VVPESELENIKFKFQPN
-316 RFEPKT
+316 T

-327 VLMCENISK
+327 VLMCEGVSK
-336 SFGEKLIFRNVNM
+336 TFGEKKIFENVNM

-355 KVFVVGS
+355 KVFIVGS

-370 FRIITGAVEHDS
+370 FRIIMGTVPADR

-388 SKVETEYFDQMQENL
+388 AKVETEYFDQMQENL
-403 NMEKTAIDE
+403 NMEKTAMDE
-412 IWDEYPRMT
+412 IWDEYPKMT

-428 LGAFLFKGDE
+428 LGAFLFKDDE

-504 INKLADRILELNVDG
+504 INKLADRILELKPEG

-525 NYDYYAEKKAAVSDS
+525 NYDYYMEKRLEKS
-540 SKAGSADREVKKSAG
+540 GQDRGKTQTETKKSAG
-555 ANDYKMKKEL
+555 AIDYKMKKEM
-565 QAQERKRK
+565 QAQERKRRS
-573 AMLKK
+573 MLKK
-578 TEEEIETLETEMEE
+578 TEQEIEETELEMEKVNE
-592 TNKLLSDPSVT
+592 QLADPQVT
-603 SDYQRLIELSEKL
+603 SDYQKLIELSGKL
-616 EEMKIKQ
+616 EELKTKQ
-623 EQLYEKWEEL
+623 EQLYEQWAEL
-633 SG
+633 SD

>member
-1 MAVLSVHNLGM
+1 MAVLSVHNLEM
-12 SFSERVLFSQVCFDI
+12 SFSERVLFSQVSFDI
-27 EAQDKVGFIGVNGVG
+27 ESSDKVGFIGVNGVG
-42 KTTLFKILCGKTG
+42 KTTLFKILCGKMEQTG
-55 QTEGDFFT
+55 GDFFT

-92 SHLIRLEEEIDR
+92 PHLIRMEEEIDR
-104 LNLDLEMGRN
+104 LNLDLEMGRS
-114 DENTILR
+114 DEKTIMR
-121 HTELMDEFTAKD
+121 HTELSEQFAAMD

-143 ALTGLGFKPEDFSMP
+143 ALTGLGFKQEDFNMP

-189 NHLDINSVGWLEG
+189 NHLDINSVGWLES

-216 DRYFLDR
+216 DRYFLDT

-230 LEHEKLRMYKGN
+230 LEHEKLQMYKGN
-242 YSEFIRKKEE
+242 YTEFIRKKEE

-304 VEPDSQLDDIRF
+304 VVPESELENIKFKFQPN
-316 RFEPKT
+316 T

-327 VLMCENISK
+327 VLMCEGVSK
-336 SFGEKLIFRNVNM
+336 TFGEKKIFENVNM

-355 KVFVVGS
+355 KVFIVGS

-370 FRIITGAVEHDS
+370 FRIIMGTVPADR

-388 SKVETEYFDQMQENL
+388 AKVETEYFDQMQENL
-403 NMEKTAIDE
+403 NMEKTAMDE
-412 IWDEYPRMT
+412 IWDEYPKMT

-504 INKLADRILELNVDG
+504 INKLADRILELKPEG

-525 NYDYYAEKKAAVSDS
+525 NYDYYMEKRLEKSGQDNG
-540 SKAGSADREVKKSAG
+540 KTQTETKKSAG
-555 ANDYKMKKEL
+555 AMDYKMKKEM
-565 QAQERKRK
+565 QAQERKRRS
-573 AMLKK
+573 MLKK
-578 TEEEIETLETEMEE
+578 TEQEIEETELEMEKVNE
-592 TNKLLSDPSVT
+592 QLADPQVT
-603 SDYQRLIELSEKL
+603 SDYQKLIELSGKL
-616 EEMKIKQ
+616 EELKAKQ
-623 EQLYEKWEEL
+623 EQLYEQWAEL
-633 SG
+633 SD

>member
-1 MAVLSVHNLGM
+1 MAVLSVHNLEM
-12 SFSERVLFSQVCFDI
+12 SFSERVLFSQVSFDI
-27 EAQDKVGFIGVNGVG
+27 ESSDKVGFIGVNGVG
-42 KTTLFKILCGKTG
+42 KTTLFKILCGKMEQTG
-55 QTEGDFFT
+55 GDFFT

-92 SHLIRLEEEIDR
+92 PHLIKMEEEIDR
-104 LNLDLEMGRN
+104 LNLDLEMGRSY
-114 DENTILR
+114 EKTIVR
-121 HTELMDEFTAKD
+121 QTELMEQFTAMD

-143 ALTGLGFKPEDFSMP
+143 ALTGLGFKQEDFNMP

-189 NHLDINSVGWLEG
+189 NHLDINSVSWLES

-207 KGAAIIISH
+207 KGAVIIISH
-216 DRYFLDR
+216 DRYFLDT

-230 LEHEKLRMYKGN
+230 LEHEKLQMYKGN
-242 YSEFIRKKEE
+242 YTEFIRKKEE

-272 GIIEQQK
+272 GIIEQQR

-304 VEPDSQLDDIRF
+304 VVPESELENIKFKFQPN
-316 RFEPKT
+316 T

-327 VLMCENISK
+327 VLMCEGVSK
-336 SFGEKLIFRNVNM
+336 TFGEKKIFENVNM

-355 KVFVVGS
+355 KVFIVGS

-370 FRIITGAVEHDS
+370 FRIIMGTVPADR

-388 SKVETEYFDQMQENL
+388 AKVETEYFDQMQENL
-403 NMEKTAIDE
+403 NMEKTAMDE
-412 IWDEYPRMT
+412 IWDEYPKMT

-428 LGAFLFKGDE
+428 LGAFLFKDDE

-504 INKLADRILELNVDG
+504 INKLADRILELKPEG

-525 NYDYYAEKKAAVSDS
+525 NYDYYMEKRLEKS
-540 SKAGSADREVKKSAG
+540 GQDRGKTQTETKKSAG
-555 ANDYKMKKEL
+555 AIDYKMKKEM
-565 QAQERKRK
+565 QAQERKRRS
-573 AMLKK
+573 MLKK
-578 TEEEIETLETEMEE
+578 TEQEIEETELEMEKVNE
-592 TNKLLSDPSVT
+592 QLADPQVT
-603 SDYQRLIELSEKL
+603 SDYQKLIELSGKL
-616 EEMKIKQ
+616 EELKTKQ
-623 EQLYEKWEEL
+623 EQLYEQWAEL
-633 SG
+633 SD

>member
-1 MAVLSVHNLGM
+1 MAVLSVHNLEM
-12 SFSERVLFSQVCFDI
+12 SFSERVLFSQVSFDI
-27 EAQDKVGFIGVNGVG
+27 ESSDKVGFIGVNGVG
-42 KTTLFKILCGKTG
+42 KTTLFKILCGKMEQTG
-55 QTEGDFFT
+55 GDFFT

-92 SHLIRLEEEIDR
+92 PHLIKMEEEIDR
-104 LNLDLEMGRN
+104 LNLDLEMGRS
-114 DENTILR
+114 DEKTIMR
-121 HTELMDEFTAKD
+121 QTELMEQFTAMD

-143 ALTGLGFKPEDFSMP
+143 ALTGLGFKQEDFNMP

-189 NHLDINSVGWLEG
+189 NHLDINSVSWLES

-207 KGAAIIISH
+207 KGAVIIISH
-216 DRYFLDR
+216 DRYFLDT

-230 LEHEKLRMYKGN
+230 LEHEKLQMYKGN
-242 YSEFIRKKEE
+242 YTEFIRKKEE

-304 VEPDSQLDDIRF
+304 VVPESELENIRF
-316 RFEPKT
+316 KFQPNK

-327 VLMCENISK
+327 VLMCEGVSK
-336 SFGEKLIFRNVNM
+336 TFGEKKIFENVNM

-355 KVFVVGS
+355 KVFIVGS

-370 FRIITGAVEHDS
+370 FRIIMGTVPADR

-388 SKVETEYFDQMQENL
+388 AKVETEYFDQMQENL
-403 NMEKTAIDE
+403 NMEKTAMDE
-412 IWDEYPRMT
+412 IWDEYPKMT

-428 LGAFLFKGDE
+428 LGAFLFKDDE

-504 INKLADRILELNVDG
+504 INKLADRILELKPEG

-525 NYDYYAEKKAAVSDS
+525 NYDYYMEKRLEKS
-540 SKAGSADREVKKSAG
+540 GQDRGKTQTETKKSAG
-555 ANDYKMKKEL
+555 AIDYKMKKEM
-565 QAQERKRK
+565 QAQERKRRS
-573 AMLKK
+573 MLKK
-578 TEEEIETLETEMEE
+578 TEQEIEETELEMEKVNE
-592 TNKLLSDPSVT
+592 QLADPQVT
-603 SDYQRLIELSEKL
+603 SDYQKLIELSGKL
-616 EEMKIKQ
+616 EELKTKQ
-623 EQLYEKWEEL
+623 EQLYEQWAEL
-633 SG
+633 SD

>member
-1 MAVLSVHNLGM
+1 MAVLSVHNLEM
-12 SFSERVLFSQVCFDI
+12 SFSERVLFSQVSFDI
-27 EAQDKVGFIGVNGVG
+27 EASDKVGFIGVNGVG
-42 KTTLFKILCGKTG
+42 KTTLFKILCGKIEQTG
-55 QTEGDFFT
+55 GDFFT

-92 SHLIRLEEEIDR
+92 PHLIKMEEEIDR
-104 LNLDLEMGRN
+104 LNLDLEMGRS
-114 DENTILR
+114 DEKTIMR
-121 HTELMDEFTAKD
+121 QTELMEQFTAMD

-143 ALTGLGFKPEDFSMP
+143 ALTGLGFKQEDFDMP

-189 NHLDINSVGWLEG
+189 NHLDINSVSWLES

-216 DRYFLDR
+216 DRYFLDT

-230 LEHEKLRMYKGN
+230 LEHEKLQMYKGN
-242 YSEFIRKKEE
+242 YTEFIRKKEE

-272 GIIEQQK
+272 GIIEQQR

-304 VEPDSQLDDIRF
+304 VAPESELENIKFKFQPN
-316 RFEPKT
+316 T

-327 VLMCENISK
+327 VLMCEGVSK
-336 SFGEKLIFRNVNM
+336 TFGEKKIFENVNM

-355 KVFVVGS
+355 KVFIVGS

-370 FRIITGAVEHDS
+370 FRIIMGTVPADR

-388 SKVETEYFDQMQENL
+388 AKVETEYFDQMQENL
-403 NMEKTAIDE
+403 NMEKTAMDE
-412 IWDEYPRMT
+412 IWDEYPKMT

-504 INKLADRILELNVDG
+504 INKLADRILELKPEG

-525 NYDYYAEKKAAVSDS
+525 NYDYYMEKRLEKS
-540 SKAGSADREVKKSAG
+540 GQDRGKTQTETKKSAG
-555 ANDYKMKKEL
+555 AIDYKMKKEM
-565 QAQERKRK
+565 QAQERKRRS
-573 AMLKK
+573 MLKK
-578 TEEEIETLETEMEE
+578 TEQEIEETELEMEKVNE
-592 TNKLLSDPSVT
+592 QLADPQVT
-603 SDYQRLIELSEKL
+603 SDYQKLIELSGKL
-616 EEMKIKQ
+616 EELKTKQ
-623 EQLYEKWEEL
+623 EQLYEQWAEL
-633 SG
+633 SD

>member
-1 MAVLSVHNLGM
+1 MAVLSVHNLEM
-12 SFSERVLFSQVCFDI
+12 SFSERVLFSQVSFDI
-27 EAQDKVGFIGVNGVG
+27 EASDKVGFIGVNGVG
-42 KTTLFKILCGKTG
+42 KTTLFKILCGKMEQTG
-55 QTEGDFFT
+55 GDFFT

-92 SHLIRLEEEIDR
+92 PHLIKMEEEIDR
-104 LNLDLEMGRN
+104 LNLDLEMGRS
-114 DENTILR
+114 DEKTIMR
-121 HTELMDEFTAKD
+121 QTELMEQFTAMD

-143 ALTGLGFKPEDFSMP
+143 ALTGLGFKQEDFDMP

-189 NHLDINSVGWLEG
+189 NHLDINSVSWLES

-216 DRYFLDR
+216 DRYFLDT

-230 LEHEKLRMYKGN
+230 LEHEKLQMYKGN
-242 YSEFIRKKEE
+242 YTEFIRKKEE

-272 GIIEQQK
+272 GIIEQQR

-304 VEPDSQLDDIRF
+304 VVPESELENIKFKFQPN
-316 RFEPKT
+316 T

-327 VLMCENISK
+327 VLMCEGVSK
-336 SFGEKLIFRNVNM
+336 TFGEKKIFENVNM

-355 KVFVVGS
+355 KVFIVGS

-370 FRIITGAVEHDS
+370 FRIIMGTVPADR

-388 SKVETEYFDQMQENL
+388 AKVETEYFDQMQENL
-403 NMEKTAIDE
+403 NMEKTAMDE
-412 IWDEYPRMT
+412 IWDEYPKMT

-428 LGAFLFKGDE
+428 LGAFLFKDDE

-504 INKLADRILELNVDG
+504 INKLADRILELKPEG

-525 NYDYYAEKKAAVSDS
+525 NYDYYMEKRLEKS
-540 SKAGSADREVKKSAG
+540 GQDRGKTQTETKKSAG
-555 ANDYKMKKEL
+555 AIDYKMKKEM
-565 QAQERKRK
+565 QAQERKRRS
-573 AMLKK
+573 MLKK
-578 TEEEIETLETEMEE
+578 TEQEIEETELEMEKVNE
-592 TNKLLSDPSVT
+592 QLADPQVT
-603 SDYQRLIELSEKL
+603 SDYQKLIELSGKL
-616 EEMKIKQ
+616 EELKTKQ
-623 EQLYEKWEEL
+623 EQLYEQWAEL
-633 SG
+633 SD

>member
-1 MAVLSVHNLGM
+1 MAVLSVHNLEM
-12 SFSERVLFSQVCFDI
+12 SFSERVLFSQVSFDI
-27 EAQDKVGFIGVNGVG
+27 EASDKVGFIGVNGVG
-42 KTTLFKILCGKTG
+42 KTTLFKILCGKMEQTG
-55 QTEGDFFT
+55 GDFFT

-92 SHLIRLEEEIDR
+92 PHLIKMEEEIDR
-104 LNLDLEMGRN
+104 LNLDLEMGRS
-114 DENTILR
+114 DEKTIMR
-121 HTELMDEFTAKD
+121 QTELMEQFTAMD

-143 ALTGLGFKPEDFSMP
+143 ALTGLGFKQEDFNMP

-189 NHLDINSVGWLEG
+189 NHLDINSVGWLES

-216 DRYFLDR
+216 DRYFLDT

-230 LEHEKLRMYKGN
+230 LEHEKLQMYKGN
-242 YSEFIRKKEE
+242 YTEFIRKKEE

-304 VEPDSQLDDIRF
+304 VVPESELENIKFKFQPN
-316 RFEPKT
+316 T

-327 VLMCENISK
+327 VLMCEGVSK
-336 SFGEKLIFRNVNM
+336 TFGEKKIFENVNM

-355 KVFVVGS
+355 KVFIVGS

-370 FRIITGAVEHDS
+370 FRIIMGTVPADR

-388 SKVETEYFDQMQENL
+388 AKVETEYFDQMQENL
-403 NMEKTAIDE
+403 NMEKTAMDE
-412 IWDEYPRMT
+412 IWDEYPKMT

-504 INKLADRILELNVDG
+504 INKLADRILELKPEG

-525 NYDYYAEKKAAVSDS
+525 NYDYYMEKRLEKSGQDS
-540 SKAGSADREVKKSAG
+540 GKTQTETKKSAG
-555 ANDYKMKKEL
+555 AIDYKMKKEM
-565 QAQERKRK
+565 QAQERKRRS
-573 AMLKK
+573 MLKK
-578 TEEEIETLETEMEE
+578 TEQEIEETELEMEKVNE
-592 TNKLLSDPSVT
+592 QLADPQVT
-603 SDYQRLIELSEKL
+603 SDYQKLIELSGKL
-616 EEMKIKQ
+616 EELKAKQ
-623 EQLYEKWEEL
+623 EQLYEQWAEL
-633 SG
+633 SD